1 MHITAAH
8 WRCTCL
14 FAYWAIRLFTVNPT
28 YSTESLTVSRT
39 FIVSLLGGA
48 LLLMGT
54 SLVINN
60 RLHSQVEQQLN
71 RIDAQQVEIA
81 TLKLQRLFNR
91 LKFDLSQRSN
101 VYTLTHNKIEQ
112 IITSSPTTDIAK
124 LKTQISMELG
134 FEIDIFLVNP
144 ELVVTDSTY
153 APDIGLDFKQP
164 FFLDAQAAFEEA
176 KQTRRLVLGH
186 PTLEIISLSYK
197 IYTVSM
203 LQDGSYLEVG
213 FIDPQV
219 AKIYSAAQDTIMAE
233 QGLLSIEFYVEA
245 NGESLSPLTQL
256 MTFEPTVS
264 KHRDKSAYLQLVK
277 EYLQAQHGHFKEL
290 PTGGYSVLKRPGKPD
305 ESFFYIV
312 LDEAT
317 MTPSYQYR
325 IIGKLHVK
333 RETVTW
339 WEEHANAIAMLL
351 ALLTLLLIVTALW
364 QSRRVSGFEK
374 SSIE

>member
-1 MHITAAH
+1 M
-8 WRCTCL
+8 
-14 FAYWAIRLFTVNPT
+14 
-28 YSTESLTVSRT
+28 SRT
-39 FIVSLLGGA
+39 FIISLFAAA
-48 LLLMGT
+48 LVLMST
-54 SLVINN
+54 SLVIND
-60 RLHSQVEQQLN
+60 RLHGQVEQQLS

-91 LKFDLSQRSN
+91 MKFDLSERTSA
-101 VYTLTHNKIEQ
+101 YKLTHSKIEQ
-112 IITSSPTTDIAK
+112 IITSSPSADFAT
-124 LKTQISMELG
+124 LKSQFSMELG

-176 KQTRRLVLGH
+176 KQTQRIVLGH

-203 LQDGSYLEVG
+203 LDDGRYLEVG
-213 FIDPQV
+213 FIDPQI
-219 AKIYSAAQDTIMAE
+219 ANIYSTAQDTIMTE
-233 QGLLSIEFYVEA
+233 QGLLSVEFYIEA

-264 KHRDKSAYLQLVK
+264 KHSDKSAYLQLVK
-277 EYLQAQHGHFKEL
+277 EYLQAQHVHFKEL
-290 PTGGYSVLKRPGKPD
+290 PTGGFSALKRPGKPE

-312 LDEAT
+312 LDDAT
-317 MTPSYQYR
+317 MTPSYHYR
-325 IIGKLHVK
+325 TIGKLHVK

-339 WEEHANAIAMLL
+339 WEENANAIAMLL
-351 ALLTLLLIVTALW
+351 ALLTLLLITLALW
-364 QSRRVSGFEK
+364 YSSRSKPIMPLEQAD
-374 SSIE
+374 

>member
-1 MHITAAH
+1 M
-8 WRCTCL
+8 
-14 FAYWAIRLFTVNPT
+14 
-28 YSTESLTVSRT
+28 SRT
-39 FIVSLLGGA
+39 FIISLLAGA

-112 IITSSPTTDIAK
+112 IITSSPTKDIAK

-164 FFLDAQAAFEEA
+164 FFLDAQAALEEA
-176 KQTRRLVLGH
+176 KQTGRIVLGH

-197 IYTVSM
+197 IYTISM
-203 LQDGSYLEVG
+203 LQDGGYLEVG
-213 FIDPQV
+213 FIDPQM

-233 QGLLSIEFYVEA
+233 QGLLSVEFYVEA
-245 NGESLSPLTQL
+245 NGKSLSPLTQL

-264 KHRDKSAYLQLVK
+264 KHHDKSAYLQLVK
-277 EYLQAQHGHFKEL
+277 EYLQAQHDHFKEL
-290 PTGGYSVLKRPGKPD
+290 PTGGYSVLERPGKPD

-339 WEEHANAIAMLL
+339 WEEHANAIAMML
-351 ALLTLLLIVTALW
+351 ALLTLLLIVIALW
-364 QSRRVSGFEK
+364 HSRRASVFEK